1 MEMLALNRN
10 RGKWREDIILIGFQV
25 GTQRNTVLPKIP
37 KHEIF
42 TSTDTKMTHED
53 LLVLILSQTREV
65 QERTVN
71 LRKSYKSW
79 FLGMKYFKI
88 REGKRTSSQNK
99 WGFFGLCFVLF
110 LEPHP

>member
-1 MEMLALNRN
+1 MNRN

-88 REGKRTSSQNK
+88 REGKRTSKVKTN
-99 WGFFGLCFVLF
+99 GVFLVFVLF
-110 LEPHP
+110 CF